1 MKPKSILTVVVIIIV
16 IIIIIMIVMIMIII
30 ITDNFFCSSKGYSEP
45 GQISAMKLN
54 TSKYKFLSLFFEFE
68 KWRTTRASMGGVGS
82 VLAWVAC

>member
-1 MKPKSILTVVVIIIV
+1 MKPESILTVVVIIIV

-30 ITDNFFCSSKGYSEP
+30 ITDNFFCSSKGYSKP

-68 KWRTTRASMGGVGS
+68 KWRTTCASMGGVGS

>member
-1 MKPKSILTVVVIIIV
+1 
-16 IIIIIMIVMIMIII
+16 MIVMIMIII

-68 KWRTTRASMGGVGS
+68 KWRTTCASMGGVGS

>member
-30 ITDNFFCSSKGYSEP
+30 ITDNFFCSSKGYSKP

-68 KWRTTRASMGGVGS
+68 KWRTTCASMGGVGS

>member
-1 MKPKSILTVVVIIIV
+1 MKPESILTVVVIIIV
-16 IIIIIMIVMIMIII
+16 IIIMIVMIMIII
-30 ITDNFFCSSKGYSEP
+30 ITDNFFCSSKGYSKP

-68 KWRTTRASMGGVGS
+68 KWRTTCASMGGVGS

>member
-1 MKPKSILTVVVIIIV
+1 MKPESILTVVVIIIV

-30 ITDNFFCSSKGYSEP
+30 ITDNFFCSSKGYSKP
-45 GQISAMKLN
+45 GQISAMQLN

-68 KWRTTRASMGGVGS
+68 KWHTTCASMGGVGS

>member
-1 MKPKSILTVVVIIIV
+1 MKPESILAVVVIIIV

-30 ITDNFFCSSKGYSEP
+30 ITDNFFCSSKGYSKP

-68 KWRTTRASMGGVGS
+68 KWRTTCASMGGVGS

>member
-1 MKPKSILTVVVIIIV
+1 MKPESILAVVVIIIV

-30 ITDNFFCSSKGYSEP
+30 ITDNFFCSSKGYSKP
-45 GQISAMKLN
+45 GQISAIKLN

-68 KWRTTRASMGGVGS
+68 KWRTTCASMGGVGS